1 MQVFRCKHAFYSFHF
16 VKLYVVAMVGW
27 VSHPVQRGQ
36 GEVKP
41 RVAAAAAAAAA
52 ATTARSK
59 NRQIAGHCASLK
71 SKRDQPIDRPTHERP
86 TGRLLLLLTSPSFPL
101 QPLPGI
107 CCTALRSQ
115 PLIFEFR
122 AAKFLHM
129 PRRIDLLRVPF
140 HSVSGVLPLFLLPF
154 FSLSSP

>member
-27 VSHPVQRGQ
+27 VSHPIQRGQ
-36 GEVKP
+36 GAVKP
-41 RVAAAAAAAAA
+41 RVAAAA

-86 TGRLLLLLTSPSFPL
+86 TGRVLHLLTSPSFPL
-101 QPLPGI
+101 QPLPGV

-122 AAKFLHM
+122 ATKFLRM
-129 PRRIDLLRVPF
+129 PRRIDLLRMPF
-140 HSVSGVLPLFLLPF
+140 HSIFDILTLCLLS
-154 FSLSSP
+154 SLSSP